1 MAFCPIGLLQGLIDL
16 TSYDALS
23 IRSRVII
30 NALAIIFM
38 EHFVLIF

>member
-1 MAFCPIGLLQGLIDL
+1 MALCPIGLLQGLIDL
-16 TSYDALS
+16 TPYEAPS
-23 IRSRVII
+23 IRPRVII